1 MKRKI
6 TLLLFLV
13 LAGVFANA
21 QNRGQMFDVRN
32 FGATGDGKTLD
43 SPAINKAIDAAAKAG
58 GGTVYFKAGTYMS
71 YSIHLKSNITLFIDQ
86 GATIQAADS
95 TGYDAPEPNAWM
107 KYQDFGHSHWQN
119 SLIWGDSL
127 TNIAILGQGM
137 IYGKGL
143 VREGDRRPIGTG
155 NKAIS
160 LKNCR
165 NVDLR
170 DFTILYGGHFA
181 ILATGVDN
189 FTIDNLKIDTN
200 RDGMDI
206 DCCKNVK
213 VSNCSVNSPTDD
225 GICLKACY
233 SLGKFKD
240 TQNVTITNCSV
251 SGFDTGTMLDATYQR
266 VKNGARNPTGRIKF
280 GTESS
285 GGFKNITISN
295 CIFDNCRGLALESV
309 DGGLLEDV
317 SITNITMRDIVNCPI
332 FIRLG
337 SRMRSPEGTPIG
349 EIRRINISNFVV
361 YNADPRYA
369 SIISGIP
376 GHDIKDLKLR
386 DIRIFYQGGGTKEQA
401 ALVVP
406 ENEIK
411 YPEPN
416 MFGEIPSYGFFIR
429 HVTGLE
435 MNNVEVSYLK
445 DDVRPAMNLFDVK
458 GADFTNLKAQ
468 HAVGTPI
475 FVLKDVTDFS
485 TFRCKDLKDVTL
497 PKLTTKTL

>member
-1 MKRKI
+1 MKRKF
-6 TLLLFLV
+6 TLLLFMV
-13 LAGVFANA
+13 LAGFFANA
-21 QNRGQMFDVRN
+21 QVRGLVFDVRN
-32 FGATGDGKTLD
+32 YGAKGDGKTLD
-43 SPAINKAIDAAAKAG
+43 SPAINKAIDAAADAG
-58 GGTVYFKAGTYMS
+58 GGTVYFKAGTYLS

-86 GATIQAADS
+86 GATILGADS
-95 TGYDAPEPNAWM
+95 TGYDAPEPNEWM
-107 KYQDFGHSHWQN
+107 KYQDFGHSHWHN
-119 SLIWGDSL
+119 SLIWGENL
-127 TNIAILGQGM
+127 ENIAILGQGM

-143 VREGDRRPIGTG
+143 VREGDRKPEGTG

-165 NVDLR
+165 NVDFR
-170 DFTILYGGHFA
+170 DFTILFGGHFG

-189 FTIDNLKIDTN
+189 FTLDNLKIDTN

-240 TQNVTITNCSV
+240 TENVTITNCLV
-251 SGFDTGTMLDATYQR
+251 SGFDTGTMLDATYQH

-295 CIFDNCRGLALESV
+295 CVFDYCRGLALETV

-317 SITNITMRDIVNCPI
+317 SITNITMRNIVNCPI
-332 FIRLG
+332 FLRLG
-337 SRMRSPEGTPIG
+337 SRMRSPEGTPVG
-349 EIRRINISNFVV
+349 ELRRINISNFVV

-376 GHDIKDLKLR
+376 GHDIKDVKLR
-386 DIRIFYQGGGTKEQA
+386 NIRIYYQGGGTKEQA
-401 ALVVP
+401 AIDPP
-406 ENEIK
+406 EKENA
-411 YPEPN
+411 YPEPS
-416 MFGEIPSYGFFIR
+416 MFGQIPSYGFFVR
-429 HVTGLE
+429 HVSGIE
-435 MNNVEVSYLK
+435 MNNVEVSYMA
-445 DDVRPAMNLFDVK
+445 DDARPAMLLSDVK

-468 HAVGTPI
+468 HAATAPI
-475 FVLKDVTDFS
+475 FVLKNVENFS
-485 TFRCKDLKDVTL
+485 TFRCKDLKDTNIDKVAAKDL
-497 PKLTTKTL
+497 